1 MATDPVTFSL
11 EELEQR
17 RRRASA
23 ARKASM
29 IRPPTPPKIE
39 SEAMAAI
46 NEIFNPTFK
55 KPVSKGPYRAPDE
68 MTADDF
74 DVMQDIDIKKLA
86 ELKEVFLL
94 LDLDCDGLISK
105 DDLRFTFTAL
115 GTDTA
120 DEQIEEMLKEAKD
133 PLDYEAFIELMCHRT
148 VELDPEDVLLE
159 AWSKWDEYGIGKI
172 EVKKMFEELTNFG
185 DVMTSAEANE
195 ALKYA
200 PIAKAKTL
208 EEPPMIDYPAF
219 CRILCGLRK
228 GKPRTEE
235 N

>member
-1 MATDPVTFSL
+1 MGDPISFSV
-11 EELEQR
+11 EDMEQR
-17 RRRASA
+17 RRRTSA

-29 IRPPTPPKIE
+29 RPPSPPKAE
-39 SEAMAAI
+39 SEALAAI
-46 NEIFNPTFK
+46 NEIFNPSFK
-55 KPVSKGPYRAPDE
+55 KPVTKGTYHAPDE
-68 MTADDF
+68 VAAGDF
-74 DVMQDIDIKKLA
+74 EGIKDLDIKKVA

-94 LDLDCDGLISK
+94 LDLDSDGLISK

-115 GTDTA
+115 GTDTP

-133 PLDYEAFIELMCHRT
+133 PLDYEAFIELMSHRT

-159 AWSKWDEYGIGKI
+159 AWSKWDDYGTGKI
-172 EVKKMFEELTNFG
+172 EEKKMYEELTNYG
-185 DVMTSAEANE
+185 DVMTSTEANE

-219 CRILCGLRK
+219 CRILSGMRK
-228 GKPRTEE
+228 RKPRAGEE
-235 N
+235 